1 MMEKILEN
9 LRIEKI
15 ARSFLQA
22 PYKLNGMHEAD
33 AELIDLGK
41 EYDNYLAI
49 TTDAL
54 VEEIANGLYDDPY
67 LIGWMLAM
75 SNFSDLAAVGA
86 EPLGLL
92 ISISYPSAQDEAFLT
107 RLARGISEAC
117 QELKTFILG
126 GDTNE
131 GKELLFSGCAIGLVP
146 KKSVITRIGAQ
157 PKDKLYLSGPAG
169 LGSVFAFLKLYGKD
183 LPSFDRLYQ
192 PKARIEE
199 GKIIREYASSCMDTS
214 DGVIH
219 TVDTLMRLNRC
230 RFILSDGWDRILHPI
245 AWQLCQTKNLPPWLA
260 LAAVHGEFELC
271 FTIKPQNE
279 KEFLREAKKIGW
291 NPVLIGEIIDGL
303 GVSIRNSE
311 GFVPLDTASIRN
323 ISETAGSDPNV
334 YLKKLTDIA
343 LKAAI

>member
-15 ARSFLQA
+15 ARSFLKA
-22 PYKLNGMHEAD
+22 PYKLNGIHEAD

-41 EYDNYLAI
+41 GHDKYLAL

-54 VEEIANGLYDDPY
+54 VEEVANGLYDDPY
-67 LIGWMLAM
+67 LLGWMLAM

-92 ISISYPSAQDEAFLT
+92 ISISYPSTQNEAFMT
-107 RLARGISEAC
+107 RLAKGISDAC
-117 QELKTFILG
+117 QELKTFVLG

-131 GKELLFSGCAIGLVP
+131 GKELLFSGCAVGLVP
-146 KKSVITRIGAQ
+146 KKSVITRMGAQ
-157 PKDKLYLSGPAG
+157 PKDRLYLSGPAG
-169 LGSVFAFLKLYGKD
+169 LGSIFAFLKLSSQDFPFLDG
-183 LPSFDRLYQ
+183 FYQ

-219 TVDTLMRLNRC
+219 TVDTLMRLNCC
-230 RFILSDGWDRILHPI
+230 RFILGDDWDRILHPI

-271 FTIKPQNE
+271 FTIRPQNE
-279 KEFLREAKKIGW
+279 EEFLGEAKKIGW
-291 NPVLIGEIIDGL
+291 IPIPIGEAIDGL
-303 GVSIRNSE
+303 GVSIRTSE
-311 GFVPLDTASIRN
+311 GLVPIDTALIRN

-334 YLKKLTDIA
+334 YLKKLTEIA